1 MLGAKRGGDQN
12 FAFAIFLLIF
22 IYKAIVSIR

>member
-1 MLGAKRGGDQN
+1 MLGANRGGDQN
-12 FAFAIFLLIF
+12 FVFAIFFLVF